1 MPHARGKVL
10 GRRSRPK
17 SGTAPDLMLA
27 NPLCCHS
34 GWLATCSRACCEMD
48 DKLKMQRALL
58 DHLEQES
65 EKIQSLMDELL
76 KSMDTIPSE
85 KRHGPAW
92 EADTN
97 RFLELVE
104 RSGDIA
110 RKLQLGSDAIKKGAT
125 GKKLS

>member
-1 MPHARGKVL
+1 MSLALAISLAIDGAALNVQKLASAR
-10 GRRSRPK
+10 
-17 SGTAPDLMLA
+17 
-27 NPLCCHS
+27 
-34 GWLATCSRACCEMD
+34 CEMD

-58 DHLEQES
+58 DHLERES

-85 KRHGPAW
+85 QRHGPAW
-92 EADTN
+92 EANTN

-125 GKKLS
+125 GRKPS

>member
-1 MPHARGKVL
+1 
-10 GRRSRPK
+10 
-17 SGTAPDLMLA
+17 
-27 NPLCCHS
+27 
-34 GWLATCSRACCEMD
+34 MD

-85 KRHGPAW
+85 QRHGTAW
-92 EADTN
+92 EANTN

-104 RSGDIA
+104 RSGDA
-110 RKLQLGSDAIKKGAT
+110 GGREGSQCQYEPRDRDGLFDRCA
-125 GKKLS
+125 